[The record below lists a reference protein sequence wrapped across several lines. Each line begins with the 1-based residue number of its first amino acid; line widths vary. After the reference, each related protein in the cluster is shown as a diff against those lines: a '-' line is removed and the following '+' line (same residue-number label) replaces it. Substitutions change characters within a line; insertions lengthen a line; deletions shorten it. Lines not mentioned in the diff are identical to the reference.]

1 MFTLCTICARGGSK
15 GLPGK
20 NLRLL
25 AGQPLIAHT
34 IAHALRA
41 GGLDRVIVSTDS
53 PEIANVARRE
63 GAEVPF
69 QRPVSLATDAAGKA
83 DVLRHAVEFVEEQEG
98 RRVDVLVDLQ
108 PTSPLRE
115 PGDIAACRLLLD
127 ARSDADVVVSVCIS
141 PHNPYYSLYE
151 VKNGRAVI
159 SKQASP
165 PLKRRQDA
173 PPVYALN
180 GSIYVYR
187 RRALAAGR
195 GLLDGCV
202 LLYEM
207 PPQRS
212 IDIDDELDL
221 KLAELLV
228 KEKAGES
235 QAL

>member
-1 MFTLCTICARGGSK
+1 MFTLCTICARGGSE
-15 GLPGK
+15 GLTGK

-25 AGQPLIAHT
+25 DGQPLISHT

-53 PEIANVARRE
+53 PEIASVARRD

-69 QRPVSLATDAAGKA
+69 QRPARLATSHVGKA

-98 RRVDVLVDLQ
+98 KRVDVLVDLQ

-115 PGDIAACRLLLD
+115 PADIAACRLVLN
-127 ARSDADVVVSVCIS
+127 ARADADMVASACIS
-141 PHNPYYSLYE
+141 PHNPYYSLFE
-151 VKNGRAVI
+151 VKNGRAVL
-159 SKQASP
+159 SKKSSP
-165 PLKRRQDA
+165 PLERRQDA

-180 GSIYVYR
+180 GSIYMYR
-187 RRALAAGR
+187 RRAIAAGR
-195 GLLDGCV
+195 GLFDGCV

-212 IDIDDELDL
+212 VDIDDELDL
-221 KLAELLV
+221 ELAELILSR
-228 KEKAGES
+228 KKS
-235 QAL
+235 T